1 MFHGCKGSI
10 LISDVPKLD
19 GPIIRSR
26 EEEVIYALIEFHLG
40 NPFFVTLI
48 LLLEGL
54 FALTRADV
62 PEADSR
68 IFMPCNKSCL
78 L

>member
-1 MFHGCKGSI
+1 VFHGCKGSF

-26 EEEVIYALIEFHLG
+26 EEEVVYTLIEFHLRD
-40 NPFFVTLI
+40 PFFVTLI

-54 FALTRADV
+54 FALT
-62 PEADSR
+62 
-68 IFMPCNKSCL
+68 
-78 L
+78 